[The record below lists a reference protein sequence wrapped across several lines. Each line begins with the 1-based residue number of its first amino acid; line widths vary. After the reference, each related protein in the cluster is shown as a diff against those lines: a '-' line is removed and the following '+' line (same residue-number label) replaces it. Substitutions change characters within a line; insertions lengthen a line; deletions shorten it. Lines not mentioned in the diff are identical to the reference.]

1 VAPDVGPMYSDLTK
15 IRQMMLN
22 LLSNACKFTDAGV
35 VRIGVRPEMADG
47 RAWMIFQVS
56 DSGIGM
62 EHDRVSKV
70 FEAFTQADASTTRKY
85 GGTGL
90 GLTITRKFCEMMGG
104 DIAVESTI
112 GVGTTFTIRLPAGV
126 TGESRPADPLQALAK
141 AVTPDDIRDDMRD
154 GTGPD
159 CHAGGSVLV
168 IDDDPAAQGLM
179 NAYLT
184 RAGYSVTIAS
194 GGTEGLELARKLAP
208 DIITLDVMMPRV
220 DGWSVLACLKADTAL
235 SGIPVIVISMV
246 ENQSMAYSLGAAR
259 YMAKPVNR
267 DRLISVLQEYRPAP
281 RQVA

>member
-1 VAPDVGPMYSDLTK
+1 
-15 IRQMMLN
+15 
-22 LLSNACKFTDAGV
+22 
-35 VRIGVRPEMADG
+35 
-47 RAWMIFQVS
+47 
-56 DSGIGM
+56 M
-62 EHDRVSKV
+62 EEDRVSKV

-104 DIAVESTI
+104 DITVESTP

-126 TGESRPADPLQALAK
+126 AGETRAADPLQALAK
-141 AVTPDDIRDDMRD
+141 AIKPDDPR
-154 GTGPD
+154 PD
-159 CHAGGSVLV
+159 TRPDSKASGSVLV

-184 RAGYSVTIAS
+184 RAGYSVAIAS
-194 GGTEGLELARKLAP
+194 GGTEGLELARKLMP

-220 DGWSVLACLKADTAL
+220 DGWSVLACLKADNQLA
-235 SGIPVIVISMV
+235 GIPVIVISMV

-267 DRLISVLQEYRPAP
+267 DRLIAVLQEHTPSAAQGP
-281 RQVA
+281 RQPV